1 MDIGYKQNERICN
14 RNIWVCHFTQ
24 ESSSLYY
31 IVLASSSSLASS
43 LSILNV
49 LENVRRETMDRIVE
63 IIGIKIFIIIC
74 VLLQQNILKATKM
87 LPKPT
92 TVGKTSFPQEQLS
105 KLMLKLLLMFIQLH
119 SMSGSGI

>member
-1 MDIGYKQNERICN
+1 MDIGYKQNEKICN
-14 RNIWVCHFTQ
+14 RNIWVYHFTQ
-24 ESSSLYY
+24 ESSLLYY

-49 LENVRRETMDRIVE
+49 LEKVRRETMDRIVE

>member
-1 MDIGYKQNERICN
+1 
-14 RNIWVCHFTQ
+14 
-24 ESSSLYY
+24 
-31 IVLASSSSLASS
+31 
-43 LSILNV
+43 
-49 LENVRRETMDRIVE
+49 MDRIVE
-63 IIGIKIFIIIC
+63 IIGIKTFIIIC
-74 VLLQQNILKATKM
+74 VLLQQKILKATKM